1 MIKIVGLGPGSP
13 DALTIGVIELLKKSK
28 YVYLRTAKHPTVEY
42 IKKQGVSFKTYDE
55 LYEKYKNFDEVYNSI
70 AEDLINKSVQHNED
84 IVYAVPG
91 HPLVAEK
98 SVNILNKIC
107 EAKGIDS
114 EILPA
119 VSFVDALMESLK
131 IDPIEGVKIID
142 AFDIKKQILDK
153 RVGLIITQVYN
164 KFIASE
170 VKLALLE
177 YYHDETDIYFVRAAG
192 VKGLESIRKIKLYEL
207 DRQED
212 IDYLTS
218 IYVPKDLENTKD
230 FYDLKEIMDILRGE
244 DGCPWDKE
252 QTHETLKSCLIE
264 ECYEVIEAID
274 EQNDDNL
281 IEELGDVLLQV
292 VFHSKLGEEEG
303 YFNINDVIKCICDK
317 MINRHPHIFGD
328 IKVDNSSQVLDNWDK
343 IKKREQG
350 LNSYTDSLNHIPK
363 MLPALIRANKVQ
375 YKAAKVGFD
384 WDSVEPAF
392 EKVLEEF
399 YEVKNVYKSKNK
411 GKIKEEL
418 GDLIFSCVNVARIL
432 DIDPE
437 DALNYTI
444 YKFISRFQY
453 IEDKAIENG
462 LTLEEMTLEQMDN
475 FWNEAKLLKN

>member
-1 MIKIVGLGPGSP
+1 MIKIVGLGPGAP
-13 DALTIGVIELLKKSK
+13 DALTVGVIELLKKSK
-28 YVYLRTAKHPTVEY
+28 HVYLRTVKHPTVEY
-42 IKKQGVSFKTYDE
+42 IKNLGVNFQAYDE
-55 LYEKYKNFDEVYNSI
+55 LYEKCENFDEVYKSI
-70 AEDLINKSVQHNED
+70 AEDLVNKSMEYKED

-98 SVNILNKIC
+98 SVTILNRIC
-107 EAKGIDS
+107 ETKGIDS

-131 IDPIEGVKIID
+131 LDPIEGVKIID

-164 KFIASE
+164 RFIASE
-170 VKLALLE
+170 VKLALLD
-177 YYHDETDIYFVRAAG
+177 YYNDDTDIYFVRAAG
-192 VKGLESIRKIKLYEL
+192 VKGLESIRKIKVYEL

-218 IYVPKDLENTKD
+218 IYVPKDLNTTMD

-244 DGCPWDKE
+244 NGCPWDKE
-252 QTHETLKSCLIE
+252 QNHETLKKCLIE
-264 ECYEVIEAID
+264 ECYEVIEAIEEQD
-274 EQNDDNL
+274 EDKL
-281 IEELGDVLLQV
+281 VEELGDVLLQV
-292 VFHSKLGEEEG
+292 IFHSKLGEEEG
-303 YFNINDVIKCICDK
+303 YFNINDVIKVICNK

-328 IKVDNSSQVLDNWDK
+328 IKVDNSEQVLDNWDK
-343 IKKREQG
+343 IKKQEQG
-350 LNSYTDSLNHIPK
+350 LVSYTDSLKHIPK
-363 MLPALIRANKVQ
+363 MLPALMRANKVQ
-375 YKAAKVGFD
+375 AKAAKVGFD

-392 EKVLEEF
+392 EKIIEEF
-399 YEVKNVYKSKNK
+399 YEVKNVYKSNNK

-418 GDLIFSCVNVARIL
+418 GDLIFACVNVARFL

-444 YKFISRFQY
+444 YKFIKRFQY

-462 LTLEEMTLEQMDN
+462 LILEEMTLEQMDE
-475 FWNEAKLLKN
+475 FWNQAKLLKN